1 MAPGREKRESGI
13 VKKLRQGL
21 SQRAE
26 TLNGFLIAT
35 IIKVQPSAA
44 MRRGTSGHI
53 APGSCHFPKTERS
66 LIAVVDVLS
75 RHSGSYEITTLRKRA
90 SPGW

>member
-35 IIKVQPSAA
+35 IIEFSPLQRCEEGLLDTLSSA
-44 MRRGTSGHI
+44 
-53 APGSCHFPKTERS
+53 SCHFPKTERS
-66 LIAVVDVLS
+66 LIAMVEVLR
-75 RHSGSYEITTLRKRA
+75 RHSGS
-90 SPGW
+90 